1 MAKGFNRPVGGGAG
15 KQMGMMQQLQKMQE
29 QMALIQEQLAE
40 ETVTSTAGGG
50 SIKVTVT
57 GDQRVTAVEID
68 PALLEDAD
76 VEMLQDLFM
85 TAVNLALDASRELA
99 SNKMGPLSSGIPG
112 LPF

>member
-1 MAKGFNRPVGGGAG
+1 MAKGFNRPGGGGAG

-29 QMALIQEQLAE
+29 QMALIQQQLTE
-40 ETVTSTAGGG
+40 ETVTSSAGGG

-57 GDQRVTAVEID
+57 GDQRCTAVQID

-76 VEMLQDLFM
+76 VEMLQDLM
-85 TAVNLALDASRELA
+85 VTAMNLALDESRELA
-99 SNKMGPLSSGIPG
+99 SKKMGPLSSGIPG